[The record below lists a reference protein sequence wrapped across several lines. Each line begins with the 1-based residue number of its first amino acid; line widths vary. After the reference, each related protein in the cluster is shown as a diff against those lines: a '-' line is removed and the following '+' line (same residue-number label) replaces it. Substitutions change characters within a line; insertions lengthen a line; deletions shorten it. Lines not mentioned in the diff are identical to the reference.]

1 MGPAFDTRLE
11 RLPAHALKR
20 RRVVKVTD
28 SDHKRTTLTDRLQPG
43 SEVMTDDVTRRATV
57 TFRRL

>member
-1 MGPAFDTRLE
+1 
-11 RLPAHALKR
+11 
-20 RRVVKVTD
+20 VVKVTD
-28 SDHKRTTLTDRLQPG
+28 SDHRRTTLTDRLQPG